1 MMTTLTARP
10 EAITFDPQQSALIV
24 VDMQNAYATPGGYL
38 DLAGF
43 DVSTTRPVIANIQT
57 AVTAARAAGMLI
69 IWFQNGWDEQYV
81 EAGGPGSPNFHKSNA
96 LKTMRKQPQLQG
108 KLLAKGSWDYQ
119 LVDELVPQPGDIVLP
134 KPRNNRFLQYAAGQH
149 FAQPWNTPSGFHRY
163 RYQRLRRID
172 ATRRLFSGVFR
183 RGAGRRNSPGGA
195 GICAESCVVQYRN
208 LFWLGQRR
216 RNVLRRAFSHVL
228 CSYRLRSLTMPKSV
242 IIPAGSSAPL
252 APFVPGTLADGVV
265 YVSGTLA
272 FDQHN
277 NMLFADDPKAQTR
290 HVLETIRKVI
300 ETAGGT
306 MADVTFNSIFITDWK
321 NYAAINEIYAEF
333 FPGDKPARFCIQC
346 GLVKPDAL
354 VEIATIAH
362 IAK

>member
-134 KPRNNRFLQYAAGQH
+134 KPRYSGFFNTPLDSILRAVEYAIWFSPVSLQTSASNRRYAMAFFWSISAWCWKTQHTRRGRNLHRKPRCSISKPFLAGSATSKRSATRFLPHPLLVSLKEFNDAKIRNYSRWQQRTAG
-149 FAQPWNTPSGFHRY
+149 P
-163 RYQRLRRID
+163 
-172 ATRRLFSGVFR
+172 
-183 RGAGRRNSPGGA
+183 
-195 GICAESCVVQYRN
+195 
-208 LFWLGQRR
+208 
-216 RNVLRRAFSHVL
+216 
-228 CSYRLRSLTMPKSV
+228 LRSRH
-242 IIPAGSSAPL
+242 AG
-252 APFVPGTLADGVV
+252 
-265 YVSGTLA
+265 
-272 FDQHN
+272 
-277 NMLFADDPKAQTR
+277 
-290 HVLETIRKVI
+290 
-300 ETAGGT
+300 
-306 MADVTFNSIFITDWK
+306 
-321 NYAAINEIYAEF
+321 
-333 FPGDKPARFCIQC
+333 
-346 GLVKPDAL
+346 
-354 VEIATIAH
+354 
-362 IAK
+362 